1 MICNSK
7 MQSFIKD
14 IDISN
19 ITPKNYYSIFE
30 KENSNNEKYWVISN
44 ETDCT
49 LCKTVSVGKNLTEFE
64 WDNNEIFIS
73 NSMDIKEVFNLA
85 LKMFVSLKK
94 ILEENYSYQKFDLV
108 LSLSE
113 KDDEETAEMLNIID
127 YYLDIFTSNDIEEKL
142 EFYKYNKK
150 VVQAINER
158 FIKKDS

>member
-49 LCKTVSVGKNLTEFE
+49 LCKTVSVEKNLTEFE

-73 NSMDIKEVFNLA
+73 NSMDIKEVLNLA

-113 KDDEETAEMLNIID
+113 KDDDVAPSANIRFYAVRNGYRIID
-127 YYLDIFTSNDIEEKL
+127 IENIEN
-142 EFYKYNKK
+142 YKSESILVELVN
-150 VVQAINER
+150 
-158 FIKKDS
+158 F

>member
-73 NSMDIKEVFNLA
+73 NSMDIKEVLNLA

-113 KDDEETAEMLNIID
+113 KDDDVAPSANIRFYAVRNGYRIID
-127 YYLDIFTSNDIEEKL
+127 IENIEN
-142 EFYKYNKK
+142 YKSESILVELVN
-150 VVQAINER
+150 
-158 FIKKDS
+158 F

>member
-19 ITPKNYYSIFE
+19 IISKNYYSIFE

-73 NSMDIKEVFNLA
+73 NSMDIKEVLNLA

-113 KDDEETAEMLNIID
+113 KDDDVAPSANISVRDGYRIID
-127 YYLDIFTSNDIEEKL
+127 IENIEN
-142 EFYKYNKK
+142 YKSESILVELVN
-150 VVQAINER
+150 
-158 FIKKDS
+158 F

>member
-49 LCKTVSVGKNLTEFE
+49 LCKTVSVVKNLTEFE

-73 NSMDIKEVFNLA
+73 NSMDIKEVLNLA

-113 KDDEETAEMLNIID
+113 KDDDVAPSANIRFYAVRDGYRIID
-127 YYLDIFTSNDIEEKL
+127 IENIEN
-142 EFYKYNKK
+142 YKSESILVELVN
-150 VVQAINER
+150 
-158 FIKKDS
+158 F